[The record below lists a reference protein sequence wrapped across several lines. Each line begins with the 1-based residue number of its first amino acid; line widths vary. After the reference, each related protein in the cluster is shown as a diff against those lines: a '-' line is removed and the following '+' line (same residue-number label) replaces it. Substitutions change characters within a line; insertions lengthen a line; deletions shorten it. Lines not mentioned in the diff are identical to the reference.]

1 MNIINIA
8 FSGAQAARQGMS
20 TTSMNVANYL
30 TPGYSRQGIIQ
41 SAIGTN
47 GDSFSAGNGVRVDS
61 IRRISDQYLVNQ
73 VWHSNTRAEYYS
85 AGQKYLGALE
95 SVIGTDSTSLGGGL
109 DKFFAA
115 LNALTTQPDSPAL
128 RQQLL
133 NEGQSMATRFN
144 NVDSFIS
151 SQKVSI
157 NTQRDA
163 LVSNVNVLSSNI
175 ASYNQQIADQEAT
188 GGNASVLRDQ
198 RDELVKQLSSM
209 VSVKVS
215 EDASGRYNVSL
226 SDGQPLVNGRHF
238 GQLKST
244 MNQQGEQDVSLEFMN
259 TTFGVSSAMGGQLG
273 ALNDYEQGTL
283 KTMQSAVRDMAEQ
296 FAKEFNAQ
304 LANGFD
310 LNGQPGKPMFVFDLS
325 SGKGMLQMTDLKAD
339 ELALS
344 DKADESGNGSNLK
357 ELIDL
362 KNKDLAIGNMGNM
375 SVNEAAAAIISTVGI
390 ASRQN
395 KTELDAAVSV
405 SYEAQTQRDSLSAVN
420 QDEEAMNLQV
430 YMQAYQSNLK
440 VIATGNQ
447 IFSDLLTLF

>member
-1 MNIINIA
+1 
-8 FSGAQAARQGMS
+8 
-20 TTSMNVANYL
+20 
-30 TPGYSRQGIIQ
+30 
-41 SAIGTN
+41 
-47 GDSFSAGNGVRVDS
+47 
-61 IRRISDQYLVNQ
+61 
-73 VWHSNTRAEYYS
+73 
-85 AGQKYLGALE
+85 
-95 SVIGTDSTSLGGGL
+95 
-109 DKFFAA
+109 
-115 LNALTTQPDSPAL
+115 
-128 RQQLL
+128 
-133 NEGQSMATRFN
+133 MATRFN

-375 SVNEAAAAIISTVGI
+375 SVNEAAATIISTVGI